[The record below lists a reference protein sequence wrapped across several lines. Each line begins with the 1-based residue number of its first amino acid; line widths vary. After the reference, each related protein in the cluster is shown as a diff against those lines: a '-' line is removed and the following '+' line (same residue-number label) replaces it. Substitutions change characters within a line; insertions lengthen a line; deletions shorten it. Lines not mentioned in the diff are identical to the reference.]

1 MINLE
6 EKIKNNEDLIRK
18 YTLDQW
24 IALLKHICISCIKI
38 PSKKEIESIMN
49 ANSFKVEYAEGRII
63 KIELYTNDL
72 CWEDFKMELNVL
84 NIVISRQKKHNA
96 FEQITFIPLGVFR
109 ILNEGIFK
117 CK

>member
-24 IALLKHICISCIKI
+24 IALLKHICISCIRI

-72 CWEDFKMELNVL
+72 CWEDFKMELNILLDRKDITHL
-84 NIVISRQKKHNA
+84 NKLHL
-96 FEQITFIPLGVFR
+96 FL
-109 ILNEGIFK
+109 LK
-117 CK
+117 CLKY

>member
-24 IALLKHICISCIKI
+24 IALLKHICISCIRI

-49 ANSFKVEYAEGRII
+49 ANSFKVEYAEGKII
-63 KIELYTNDL
+63 KIELYTDDL
-72 CWEDFKMELNVL
+72 SWEDFKMELNVL

-96 FEQITFIPLGVFR
+96 FEQVTFIPLEVFK
-109 ILNEGIFK
+109 ILNDGIFK

>member
-24 IALLKHICISCIKI
+24 IALLKHICISCIKR
-38 PSKKEIESIMN
+38 PSEKETEAIMR
-49 ANSFKVEYAEGRII
+49 ADSYKVEYEEGKII
-63 KIELYTNDL
+63 KIELYTNNL
-72 CWEDFKMELNVL
+72 CWEDFKMELNIL
-84 NIVISRQKKHNA
+84 NIVISRQKGHST
-96 FEQITFIPLGVFR
+96 FEQVTFIPLEVFK
-109 ILNEGIFK
+109 ILNDGIFK